1 MQPRMRTLL
10 LSAAVIVLAACTPM
24 RTIKGSASKFLTED
38 GTSIAFERPVADI
51 EAAVTQLMNERGFQE
66 LKRTEVTPNNKVV
79 FFRGTRERI
88 NRGGRRDQQ
97 PNSNFVSQDIG
108 SWFAVRFVTEGNRT
122 TILFLGKPTVHGVEG
137 CGDGDRDLRD
147 VGYTCT
153 EVEKRSDWA
162 GHQLMQGR
170 EETQVISTV
179 IAQLGE
185 RFQLQ

>member
-1 MQPRMRTLL
+1 MRTLL
-10 LSAAVIVLAACTPM
+10 LSAAVVVLAACTPM
-24 RTIKGSASKFLTED
+24 RTIKGSASKFLTEE
-38 GTSIAFERPVADI
+38 GTSIAFDRPAADI
-51 EAAVTQLMNERGFQE
+51 EAAVTQLMNDRGFQE

-88 NRGGRRDQQ
+88 NRGGRRDQ
-97 PNSNFVSQDIG
+97 PNSNFVTQDIG

-122 TILFLGKPTVHGVEG
+122 TVLFWGKPTVHGIES

-153 EVEKRSDWA
+153 DVEKRSDWA